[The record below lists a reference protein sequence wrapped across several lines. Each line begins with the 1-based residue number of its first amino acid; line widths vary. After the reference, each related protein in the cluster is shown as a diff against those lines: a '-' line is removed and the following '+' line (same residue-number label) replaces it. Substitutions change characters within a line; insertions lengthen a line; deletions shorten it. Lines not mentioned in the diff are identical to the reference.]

1 MQPRKDGGFRMP
13 AETGL
18 KNNLN
23 KIIPVCIAVIILIA
37 GNCFLA
43 GNISAALIKADKILV
58 VKSKREMTLLRKGKV
73 LKTYKIALGKQPVG
87 KKICYGDKR
96 TPEGKYILD
105 FRKPDSKYHLAL
117 HLSYPNSSDIQTAQ
131 KMGLS
136 PGGDIMIHGLPDG
149 YDDVDE
155 FHRITDWTDG
165 CIAVT
170 NREIEEIWSLVP
182 VGTQIVIMP

>member
-1 MQPRKDGGFRMP
+1 MP

-18 KNNLN
+18 KNNPG
-23 KIIPVCIAVIILIA
+23 KIIPVCIALIILIA
-37 GNCFLA
+37 GNCFFTET
-43 GNISAALIKADKILV
+43 ISAALIKADKILV
-58 VKSKREMTLLRKGKV
+58 VKSKREMTLLKKGKV
-73 LKTYKIALGKQPVG
+73 LKTYKIALGKQPIG
-87 KKICYGDKR
+87 KKVCAGDKR

-105 FRKPDSKYHLAL
+105 YRKPDSKYHLAL
-117 HLSYPNSSDIQTAQ
+117 HLSYPNTGDILNAE

-155 FHRITDWTDG
+155 FHLVTDWTDG

-170 NREIEEIWSLVP
+170 NREIEEIWRLVP
-182 VGTQIVIMP
+182 DGTPIVIMP